1 MLAVDVVAEAEADS
15 KLNSSAPGAGG
26 VRGRGEG
33 DLAKPVLERV
43 GISLGP
49 LWVYTARLD
58 GWEVGSSRC
67 WRGMPVRSVVD
78 RSGRRFDM
86 SCAASSSHL
95 GLDRKETNPETNET
109 WQYVMY
115 PGIHIQIPF
124 SHLTEK
130 MVSPEEGTEG
140 YRAAR

>member
-1 MLAVDVVAEAEADS
+1 MLVVAAVAGAETDS
-15 KLNSSAPGAGG
+15 KLKSSAPGAGG

-43 GISLGP
+43 GISRGP
-49 LWVYTARLD
+49 LWVYKARL
-58 GWEVGSSRC
+58 GSWEVGSSSC
-67 WRGMPVRSVVD
+67 WRGTPVRSVVE
-78 RSGRRFDM
+78 RSGRRLDM
-86 SCAASSSHL
+86 SWDASSSNL
-95 GLDRKETNPETNET
+95 GLDRKERNPETNET
-109 WQYVMY
+109 WQYVKY

-130 MVSPEEGTEG
+130 MISPEEETEG

>member
-1 MLAVDVVAEAEADS
+1 MLAVDAAAEAEADS
-15 KLNSSAPGAGG
+15 KLKSSAPGAGG
-26 VRGRGEG
+26 VRGRGDG

-49 LWVYTARLD
+49 FWVYKARLD
-58 GWEVGSSRC
+58 GWEAVSSSC

-109 WQYVMY
+109 WQYVKY

-130 MVSPEEGTEG
+130 MISPEEETEG
-140 YRAAR
+140 HRTAR